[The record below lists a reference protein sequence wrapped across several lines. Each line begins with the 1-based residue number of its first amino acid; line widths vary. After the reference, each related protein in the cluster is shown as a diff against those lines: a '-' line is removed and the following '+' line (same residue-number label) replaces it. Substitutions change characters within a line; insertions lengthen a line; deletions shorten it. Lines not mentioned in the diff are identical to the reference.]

1 MVAEC
6 PVHELTAGLGDG
18 ASDFDAKSELKALLQ
33 DSRNWPYHQA
43 GAYAHLDANL
53 RIKEGSRTLLLGA
66 NGVGKSTLLKA
77 IANRDNG
84 LQDFPADVSVFL
96 LDQELQ
102 FMRDI
107 PPGETVTGFVLRQ
120 SRAELDDL
128 LAKAEAL
135 ETGEDSFRSCGSSL
149 GAEETAEYL
158 CELYD
163 RIDELEEEASSAE
176 EEIKILLKGLGFKR
190 AGRDHDKIEELSG
203 GWRARVGLACALARR
218 PQFLLLDEP
227 TNHLDVNAI
236 VWLQRYLKERYAG
249 DAVLFV
255 THDREFADA
264 VCTDIILFA
273 NQKLQY
279 FNNTTLGDWEQT
291 QQDTE
296 IKVKQQAETLE
307 KKKAALADQIKAC
320 QAAAGKGSES
330 AGRRAASLAK
340 KLGRTGLEKTQD
352 GKKFTAQKHG
362 VRQGAANNN
371 DGGWK
376 NGKMTAAALVNPDRT
391 VAGFGFQVQGSAGG
405 GGMQIELR
413 SPRVR
418 YPGASE
424 DALVCGEIGLSGQ
437 ERVAIVGPNGAGKST
452 LIKVI
457 VGEIEPTAGE
467 VRLPSRPRVAYL
479 PQISADELKQDE
491 RTPVRKLSDA
501 KAGQNDG
508 SIRQFLG
515 RFGVRGASAVRP
527 LSQLSG
533 GQRVRLAMAIEALKD
548 PQILVLD
555 EPTNHLDM
563 QSVDALADA
572 LKEFDG
578 GVLFVTH
585 DRSLVRRVATKVLEI
600 KEGGGVRAVSPQDYL
615 ASLRFCGRAKGRAK
629 GESKV

>member
-273 NQKLQY
+273 NQKLQVRPRPA
-279 FNNTTLGDWEQT
+279 FD
-291 QQDTE
+291 
-296 IKVKQQAETLE
+296 
-307 KKKAALADQIKAC
+307 
-320 QAAAGKGSES
+320 
-330 AGRRAASLAK
+330 
-340 KLGRTGLEKTQD
+340 LGRTPQLTLMAFLSRSVLQQHD
-352 GKKFTAQKHG
+352 
-362 VRQGAANNN
+362 
-371 DGGWK
+371 
-376 NGKMTAAALVNPDRT
+376 
-391 VAGFGFQVQGSAGG
+391 AGG
-405 GGMQIELR
+405 LGADPAGHGDQGQAAGR
-413 SPRVR
+413 DPREEKGCPR
-418 YPGASE
+418 RP
-424 DALVCGEIGLSGQ
+424 DQGLSGRGGQ
-437 ERVAIVGPNGAGKST
+437 GLRECRAEGGLFGEEAGK
-452 LIKVI
+452 
-457 VGEIEPTAGE
+457 
-467 VRLPSRPRVAYL
+467 
-479 PQISADELKQDE
+479 
-491 RTPVRKLSDA
+491 
-501 KAGQNDG
+501 DG
-508 SIRQFLG
+508 SGEDPRWQKVQ
-515 RFGVRGASAVRP
+515 RTETRSQTRRGE
-527 LSQLSG
+527 Q
-533 GQRVRLAMAIEALKD
+533 Q
-548 PQILVLD
+548 
-555 EPTNHLDM
+555 
-563 QSVDALADA
+563 
-572 LKEFDG
+572 
-578 GVLFVTH
+578 
-585 DRSLVRRVATKVLEI
+585 
-600 KEGGGVRAVSPQDYL
+600 
-615 ASLRFCGRAKGRAK
+615 
-629 GESKV
+629 

>member
-1 MVAEC
+1 M
-6 PVHELTAGLGDG
+6 
-18 ASDFDAKSELKALLQ
+18 
-33 DSRNWPYHQA
+33 
-43 GAYAHLDANL
+43 
-53 RIKEGSRTLLLGA
+53 
-66 NGVGKSTLLKA
+66 
-77 IANRDNG
+77 
-84 LQDFPADVSVFL
+84 
-96 LDQELQ
+96 
-102 FMRDI
+102 
-107 PPGETVTGFVLRQ
+107 
-120 SRAELDDL
+120 
-128 LAKAEAL
+128 
-135 ETGEDSFRSCGSSL
+135 
-149 GAEETAEYL
+149 
-158 CELYD
+158 
-163 RIDELEEEASSAE
+163 
-176 EEIKILLKGLGFKR
+176 
-190 AGRDHDKIEELSG
+190 
-203 GWRARVGLACALARR
+203 
-218 PQFLLLDEP
+218 
-227 TNHLDVNAI
+227 
-236 VWLQRYLKERYAG
+236 
-249 DAVLFV
+249 
-255 THDREFADA
+255 
-264 VCTDIILFA
+264 
-273 NQKLQY
+273 
-279 FNNTTLGDWEQT
+279 
-291 QQDTE
+291 E

-330 AGRRAASLAK
+330 AGRKAASLAK

-352 GKKFTAQKHG
+352 GKKFNAQKHG

-515 RFGVRGASAVRP
+515 RFGVCGASAVRP

-533 GQRVRLAMAIEALKD
+533 GQRVRVAMAIEALKD

-600 KEGGGVRAVSPQDYL
+600 KDGGGVRAVSPQDYL
-615 ASLRFCGRAKGRAK
+615 ASLRFCGRAKGERK
-629 GESKV
+629 